1 MNKTKQLISS
11 YIILLSTGSAL
22 VLYGYLGSFTRLL
35 ADDYCSAYYAQRLGL
50 LRSIWYW
57 YLNWSGRYTAFGA
70 DWLMEK
76 LGVYNLKVIPPFSL
90 LFWLVMTICAIYLS
104 LKRHIQLKDVR
115 LASISLGAVF
125 LYVVLSLSPNIPQ
138 SVFWW
143 NGMRSYSLPLILLTT
158 YVVLFQLG
166 VERLRTKREI
176 IIGGLLSFLYAFMS
190 GGTGET
196 YVAFQVVLFG
206 FLIILLWFVQAN
218 LKSSQFVFLLAGF
231 VGSVVAIL
239 VVISA
244 PGNAIRQSYFPPPP
258 GIAAL
263 TAISLHGYWDFIL
276 QIIQS
281 PAKIS
286 GLIGALCLAAM
297 IGARSQNSQ
306 MRNYRLVPMLLV
318 GAFVLAL
325 ACIVPGVYATSE
337 PPPTRAMIIPVFGFV
352 ACLLWAGFMIGQ
364 QNSNQI
370 NVSGLTGDMLVFAIA
385 LLIAYSALTTSQSLY
400 NDQGVYS
407 DFAQKWDETDV
418 LILKAKADNLE
429 SVQIPAMD
437 NWAGLERP
445 TPKKIYWP
453 NVCYSLYYDI
463 QVYGPRYSEE

>member
-104 LKRHIQLKDVR
+104 LKRHTQLKDVR

-166 VERLRTKREI
+166 VERLQTKREI
-176 IIGGLLSFLYAFMS
+176 IIGSLLSFLYAFIS

-196 YVAFQVVLFG
+196 YVAFQVALFG
-206 FLIILLWFVQAN
+206 FLIMLILLVQMDT
-218 LKSSQFVFLLAGF
+218 KSAQFVFLLAGF
-231 VGSVVAIL
+231 IGSVVAML

-244 PGNAIRQSYFPPPP
+244 PGNTIRQSYFPPPP
-258 GIAAL
+258 DIVTL
-263 TAISLHGYWDFIL
+263 TMISLHGYWDFIL
-276 QIIQS
+276 QIIHS
-281 PAKIS
+281 PAKII
-286 GLIGALCLAAM
+286 GLIGALFLTVL
-297 IGARSQNSQ
+297 IGAHSKNSQ
-306 MRNYRLVPMLLV
+306 MRNYRLVPMLFV

-337 PPPTRAMIIPVFGFV
+337 PPPTRAMIIPVFSFV

-364 QNSNQI
+364 QKSGQI
-370 NVSGLTGDMLVFAIA
+370 NMSGLTGTILAFATA
-385 LLIAYSALTTSQSLY
+385 FLIAYSALTTSQSLY
-400 NDQGVYS
+400 NDHGVYS
-407 DFAQKWDETDV
+407 DFAQKWDETDA

-445 TPKKIYWP
+445 TPKKVYWP